1 MYQCKKCG
9 GNVRFDIE
17 EQMLKCDYCNELL
30 DPYGVEKEVDAS
42 ASVYGANVFT
52 CPQCGAQ
59 LLSEDTAAADFCSYC
74 GASTI
79 LTSRV
84 SKKRKP
90 DIIIPFKKTKEEC
103 KQLFSEKMKKAI
115 FAPNELRDK
124 DALEGFR
131 GIYMPYWSYNVSQKK
146 DLRLNGLVDS
156 EVYATGYY
164 YRQTALLTGKLDA
177 EYSGIAHDSSSA
189 FRDDISERI
198 APFSIEDGKPFTPS
212 YLSGFYADVDDV
224 SFQTYENE
232 VRQIANN
239 RTFEYLMEQ
248 GDSKM
253 YGLSVKPSEMDK
265 SFGTEVKSQNRAMFP
280 VWFMAFRKGN
290 RVAYATVNGQT
301 GKVASDMPVD
311 YGKFAIGTAIVSVLL
326 FLIFNMFFTFKP
338 EAALLVASLLTL
350 VSAFIYNR
358 ELDEIIVKDN
368 SLDDRGF
375 LYKISKLANYVRPKS
390 KKKEKLEFDKGDI
403 ILLLFGVVMPV
414 LLLYLVIFMCD
425 ADILGAF
432 RTFQME
438 VYLTVFVIMLI
449 LLVSVFKKIKRLT
462 EKKFF
467 GFGCFVL
474 FMFVSL
480 VLFIWNP
487 VSDIYYYIG
496 IAVALLATLG
506 GTVSV
511 IGYYNV
517 LSTRKLPQFDT
528 HKGGDDDAF

>member
-1 MYQCKKCG
+1 MYQCNKCG
-9 GNVRFDIE
+9 GNIRFDITK
-17 EQMLKCDYCNELL
+17 QMLKCDYCNELL
-30 DPYGVEKEVDAS
+30 DPYSVEKEVDAS
-42 ASVYGANVFT
+42 ASVYDANVFT

-90 DIIIPFKKTKEEC
+90 NIIIPFKKTKEEC
-103 KQLFSEKMKKAI
+103 KQLFREKMKKAI

-124 DALEGFR
+124 DSLEGFR

-146 DLRLNGLVDS
+146 DLRLNGIVES
-156 EVYATGYY
+156 EADVTGYH
-164 YRQTALLTGKLDA
+164 YRQTSTLVGKLDA
-177 EYSGIAHDSSSA
+177 EYCGIAHDSSSA

-224 SFQTYENE
+224 SPNTYENE
-232 VRQIANN
+232 VREIVNN
-239 RTFEYLMEQ
+239 RTYEYLMAQ
-248 GDSKM
+248 DNSRL
-253 YGLSVKPSEMDK
+253 YGLSVSPSKMDK
-265 SFGTEVKSQNRAMFP
+265 LFGTEVTSQNRAMFP
-280 VWFMAFRKGN
+280 VWFMAFRKGK

-311 YGKFAIGTAIVSVLL
+311 YGKFAMGTAIVATLL

-350 VSAFIYNR
+350 VSAFIYNS

-368 SLDDRGF
+368 RLDDRGF
-375 LYKISKLANYVRPKS
+375 LSKISKLKEYVRPGS
-390 KKKEKLEFDKGDI
+390 NKKENIYFDKGSI
-403 ILLLFGVVMPV
+403 LFILLGVVIP
-414 LLLYLVIFMCD
+414 VIFIYFMIYLYG
-425 ADILGAF
+425 AEVFGAF
-432 RTFQME
+432 RTFQTE
-438 VYLTVFVIMLI
+438 VYLTVFVLMMI
-449 LLVSVFKKIKRLT
+449 LLVSIFKKIKSLT

-467 GFGCFVL
+467 GLGCFVL

-480 VLFIWNP
+480 IVFIWNP
-487 VSDIYYYIG
+487 VADIYYYIG

-506 GTVSV
+506 GTVSI